1 MCVCMQCIIFLSY
14 MHIKIEL
21 SLTLHSPV
29 VVVVVVTVDSGTE
42 ASRARHTSTVHGPQD
57 DEAFTPRAR
66 DDPNAAPARLPP
78 FPALRLRQTIVV
90 DSEGE
95 KSRGFPLLTAM
106 TPRTTRTC
114 PERPMVGDVVEKTND
129 AAARAA
135 PSSDAT
141 TPVQQGKEEE
151 GVGSGPW
158 QQQRTG
164 ALRRAALL
172 LLRSRLPRRFLAAA
186 SGVESGTDGAGLS
199 CHSHDVHVNCPP
211 PSKR

>member
-1 MCVCMQCIIFLSY
+1 MMKLSRPV
-14 MHIKIEL
+14 HATI
-21 SLTLHSPV
+21 LTLLLLACHRFQLSDCAKP
-29 VVVVVVTVDSGTE
+29 S
-42 ASRARHTSTVHGPQD
+42 SS
-57 DEAFTPRAR
+57 TPREKKAAVFPSAHR
-66 DDPNAAPARLPP
+66 HDAEDDAHLP
-78 FPALRLRQTIVV
+78 
-90 DSEGE
+90 S
-95 KSRGFPLLTAM
+95 M
-106 TPRTTRTC
+106 
-114 PERPMVGDVVEKTND
+114 ERPMVGDVVEKTND

-199 CHSHDVHVNCPP
+199 CHSYNPKIHCPP
-211 PSKR
+211 PPAGKP

>member
-1 MCVCMQCIIFLSY
+1 MMKLSRPVHAT
-14 MHIKIEL
+14 MLMLLLLLACHRFQL
-21 SLTLHSPV
+21 SDCAKPSSPREKAAV
-29 VVVVVVTVDSGTE
+29 LPS
-42 ASRARHTSTVHGPQD
+42 AHRHDAED
-57 DEAFTPRAR
+57 DAH
-66 DDPNAAPARLPP
+66 LP
-78 FPALRLRQTIVV
+78 
-90 DSEGE
+90 SME
-95 KSRGFPLLTAM
+95 
-106 TPRTTRTC
+106 TT
-114 PERPMVGDVVEKTND
+114 VGDVVGSSRTTND
-129 AAARAA
+129 AAGLAA

-141 TPVQQGKEEE
+141 PVQGLGVQGKEEE

>member
-1 MCVCMQCIIFLSY
+1 MMKLSRPVHAT
-14 MHIKIEL
+14 MLMLLLLLACHRFQL
-21 SLTLHSPV
+21 SDCAKPSSPREKAAV
-29 VVVVVVTVDSGTE
+29 LPS
-42 ASRARHTSTVHGPQD
+42 AHRHDAED
-57 DEAFTPRAR
+57 DAH
-66 DDPNAAPARLPP
+66 LP
-78 FPALRLRQTIVV
+78 
-90 DSEGE
+90 SME
-95 KSRGFPLLTAM
+95 
-106 TPRTTRTC
+106 TT
-114 PERPMVGDVVEKTND
+114 VGDVVGSSRTTND
-129 AAARAA
+129 AAGLAA

-141 TPVQQGKEEE
+141 PVQGLGVQGKEEE

-164 ALRRAALL
+164 AIRTAL

>member
-1 MCVCMQCIIFLSY
+1 
-14 MHIKIEL
+14 MH
-21 SLTLHSPV
+21 
-29 VVVVVVTVDSGTE
+29 GT
-42 ASRARHTSTVHGPQD
+42 RPPSTVHKMMKLSRPVHATILTLLLLACHSFQLSD
-57 DEAFTPRAR
+57 CAKPSSSTPREKKAAVFPSAHR
-66 DDPNAAPARLPP
+66 HDAEDDAHLP
-78 FPALRLRQTIVV
+78 
-90 DSEGE
+90 S
-95 KSRGFPLLTAM
+95 M
-106 TPRTTRTC
+106 
-114 PERPMVGDVVEKTND
+114 ERPMVGDVVEKTND

-186 SGVESGTDGAGLS
+186 SGVESGTDGAGPS
-199 CHSHDVHVNCPP
+199 CHSHDVHINCPP

>member
-1 MCVCMQCIIFLSY
+1 MMKLSRPVHAT
-14 MHIKIEL
+14 MLMLLLLLACHRFQL
-21 SLTLHSPV
+21 SDCAKPSSPREKAAV
-29 VVVVVVTVDSGTE
+29 LPS
-42 ASRARHTSTVHGPQD
+42 AHRHDAED
-57 DEAFTPRAR
+57 DAH
-66 DDPNAAPARLPP
+66 LP
-78 FPALRLRQTIVV
+78 
-90 DSEGE
+90 S
-95 KSRGFPLLTAM
+95 M
-106 TPRTTRTC
+106 
-114 PERPMVGDVVEKTND
+114 ERPMVGDVVEKTND
-129 AAARAA
+129 AAASAA

-151 GVGSGPW
+151 VVGSGPW